1 MWEQQLIICLGNC
14 LFYSFSDQVHGDPS
28 QAREIR
34 QQVVQ
39 YMRDNAEDFKPFINV
54 EVGGGSRR
62 NPKRK
67 NVAAAAVTLVYTPPT
82 QEQVDAAWEAH
93 LDRMSRNGTYGD
105 HIEIRA
111 FTKAFDV
118 DVKIYNRSN
127 SYYIKAEENGTRPVI
142 HIAHHVSTLS
152 SSIHNV
158 KTEQSLTFRRTGSIT
173 HLSATLLV
181 P

>member
-1 MWEQQLIICLGNC
+1 
-14 LFYSFSDQVHGDPS
+14 
-28 QAREIR
+28 
-34 QQVVQ
+34 
-39 YMRDNAEDFKPFINV
+39 MRDHPEDFKPFINV

-67 NVAAAAVTLVYTPPT
+67 NVAAATVTLVYTPPT

-111 FTKAFDV
+111 FTKAFGV

-152 SSIHNV
+152 SGTS
-158 KTEQSLTFRRTGSIT
+158 
-173 HLSATLLV
+173 
-181 P
+181 